1 MTIIK
6 TLDLFFD
13 KNYRKMLIFSTALF
27 VVLVIAFF
35 IGLSTG
41 KVNLNLGLDFV
52 GGYAISLVDWQGGNE
67 SEVYSALA
75 DITGINVKET
85 TSFTGA
91 RLLDITL
98 KSGSNS
104 LTKQQFEEKVAS
116 ALNLKEQ
123 PHAKEISPYLG
134 KILYEKT
141 TGILLFSFLLMALV
155 VFIYFRNVVPSI
167 MVVSCVL
174 IDAIETFIV
183 VSFLGVEINPASII
197 AFMFVFGYSVDTD
210 VLLTTK
216 LMKMRDGTMYN
227 SVKSA
232 IKIGLLMQI
241 TSWCAFLAI
250 QLISTNDVA
259 RTIALIMNIAIAFD
273 IVNTWITN
281 AGVLRWYL
289 EKKEAGI

>member
-1 MTIIK
+1 MAIIK
-6 TLDLFFD
+6 TLDSFFD
-13 KNYRKMLIFSTALF
+13 KNYRKILVVPSALF
-27 VVLVIAFF
+27 VILIIAFF

-41 KVNLNLGLDFV
+41 KVSLNLGLDFV
-52 GGYAISLVDWQGGNE
+52 GGYTVSLADWQGGSE
-67 SEVYSALA
+67 SEIYSALS
-75 DITGINVKET
+75 DLNGVTIKET
-85 TSFTGA
+85 TSFTGT

-98 KSGSNS
+98 KSDSNS

-123 PHAKEISPYLG
+123 PQAKEIDPYLG

-141 TGILLFSFLLMALV
+141 TGILLFSFLFMAVV
-155 VFIYFRNVVPSI
+155 VFLYFRDIVPSI

-174 IDAIETFIV
+174 IDAIETFIIT
-183 VSFLGVEINPASII
+183 SFLGVEINSASII

-216 LMKMRDGTMYN
+216 LLKLRESTLYN

-232 IKIGLLMQI
+232 AKIGLLMQV
-241 TSWCAFLAI
+241 TSWVAFLAI
-250 QLISTNDVA
+250 QIVSTNDIA

-273 IVNTWITN
+273 IINTWITN
-281 AGVLRWYL
+281 AGVLRWHL
-289 EKKEAGI
+289 EKKEASV